1 MMAAATF
8 ESPWRAESVMI
19 LPMKSILLLFTIAM
33 LALQGTATAADD
45 APYRHVVLFKFKDD
59 APAEEVKKVEDAFV
73 ALKEKIDLIADF
85 EWGINES
92 PEGLDQGFTHVYFV
106 TFKKRAD
113 LEAYLPH
120 PDHQA
125 FVAILKPQLD
135 KVLVVDYVAKK

>member
-1 MMAAATF
+1 
-8 ESPWRAESVMI
+8 
-19 LPMKSILLLFTIAM
+19 MKSLLLLFTIAM
-33 LALQGTATAADD
+33 LAVQGTATAAEE

-73 ALKEKIDLIADF
+73 ALKDKVDLIADF

-106 TFKKRAD
+106 TFKTRAD

-120 PDHQA
+120 PEHKA
-125 FVAILKPQLD
+125 FVEILKPQLD